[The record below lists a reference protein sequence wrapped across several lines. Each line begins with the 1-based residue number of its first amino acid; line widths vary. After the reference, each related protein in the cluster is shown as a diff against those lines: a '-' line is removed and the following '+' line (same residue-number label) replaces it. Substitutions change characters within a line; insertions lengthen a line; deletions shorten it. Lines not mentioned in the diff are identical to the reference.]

1 MSIVIN
7 EINKPYLIDSLTQP
21 LPLRHH
27 WIFDGHFLDFTLSE
41 INYLEETVGP
51 TITILVAECEI
62 KVPGAWNILIVDRE
76 TSTVDVVPISKCAAM
91 EYLAFVFSPED
102 GKLITE
108 PIKVIDWAEKDSCIF
123 PAVSTGAAVIHA
135 IAPGVLHGKQINRGI
150 VLSPHDLW
158 RWIGGKTIGD
168 ILG

>member
-108 PIKVIDWAEKDSCIF
+108 PIEVIDWTEKDSCIF
-123 PAVSTGAAVIHA
+123 PAVSTGAAVVHA

>member
-123 PAVSTGAAVIHA
+123 PAVGTGAAVVHA

>member
-108 PIKVIDWAEKDSCIF
+108 PIKVIDWTEKDSCIF
-123 PAVSTGAAVIHA
+123 PAVSTGAAVVHA

>member
-108 PIKVIDWAEKDSCIF
+108 PIKVINWDEKDSCIF
-123 PAVSTGAAVIHA
+123 PAVGTGTAVVHS
-135 IAPGVLHGKQINRGI
+135 IAPGILHGKQINRGI

>member
-27 WIFDGHFLDFTLSE
+27 WIFDAHFLDFTLAE
-41 INYLEETVGP
+41 INFLDETVGP
-51 TITILVAECEI
+51 TISLRIAECEI
-62 KVPGAWNILIVDRE
+62 KVPSGWNILIVDRE
-76 TSTVDVVPISKCAAM
+76 TSTVDVVPVSKCAAM

-108 PIKVIDWAEKDSCIF
+108 PIKVIDWAEKDACIF
-123 PAVSTGAAVIHA
+123 PAVATGPAVIHS
-135 IAPGVLHGKQINRGI
+135 IAPGVLHGKTINRGI
-150 VLSPHDLW
+150 ILSPHDLW

>member
-62 KVPGAWNILIVDRE
+62 NVPGAWNILIVDRE

-108 PIKVIDWAEKDSCIF
+108 PIKVVNWAEKGSCIF
-123 PAVSTGAAVIHA
+123 PSVGTGAAVVHA

-158 RWIGGKTIGD
+158 RWVGGKTIGD